1 MRREMGF
8 RRSIIAPILGVAT
21 AALMSIG
28 AAQPASANEVSPMA
42 HPSGCHFEVQ
52 APWGRWPAAVR
63 LMEATTE
70 PWSSARTGKPESS
83 TTMRVAGGTP
93 VSRTHTATA
102 TTCHSQQASRPATT
116 DPQEESKK

>member
-52 APWGRWPAAVR
+52 APWGAV
-63 LMEATTE
+63 
-70 PWSSARTGKPESS
+70 ARCSKANGGHYRALVICKDRETGKLYNY
-83 TTMRVAGGTP
+83 AGGWRDTGFSYAYCNSNY
-93 VSRTHTATA
+93 V
-102 TTCHSQQASRPATT
+102 
-116 DPQEESKK
+116 PQSAGVETRYN